1 MAKIIDLNTMVSESL
16 EIVGTDNETYKI
28 PGDLPTSFY
37 FKFLNYQQEFSKLKN
52 EEDQINL
59 MKQICIDILN
69 LDLDKNVDMK
79 HFNKY
84 FDNIIIMTGLIN
96 ILDEH
101 FRKILSDPN
110 SNGPKSTARE
120 AN

>member
-1 MAKIIDLNTMVSESL
+1 MGKIIDLNTMIHESF
-16 EIVGTDNETYKI
+16 EILGTDNETYKI
-28 PGDLPTSFY
+28 PGDLPTGFY
-37 FKFLNYQQEFSKLKN
+37 FKFLNYQQELSKLIH
-52 EEDQINL
+52 EEDQVNL

-84 FDNIIIMTGLIN
+84 FDNITIMTGLIS

-101 FRKILSDPN
+101 FRNTLSDPN
-110 SNGPKSTARE
+110 SNGPKSIVKE